1 MLKQISL
8 AVLVGLFSVGLNA
21 HASLISGVTATASSE
36 HAPAYGPTY
45 AVDGSGLYLGS
56 YPDQVHFG
64 AHSGEGNSAWMLWL
78 SEETTDEWFKVDL
91 GDSYA
96 VQTMRI
102 WNGSFRG
109 TTDTDSIKDAD
120 IYYSSEIA
128 DPGSN
133 FTDPNSSWKLFGSH
147 TFAMNPVAN
156 NPPLGFPSDYA
167 KTEEITL
174 GGLNAR
180 WVALDI
186 QNNYGHTDWM
196 SIGEL
201 QFDGNLVPE
210 PSTLAL
216 LGFGGLVAL
225 GMLRRRR

>member
-36 HAPAYGPTY
+36 HNSGYAPTY

-56 YPDQVHFG
+56 YPDQIHHG
-64 AHSGEGNSAWMLWL
+64 GHHSGVANSTFQMWL
-78 SEETTDEWFKVDL
+78 SEESTDEWFKVDL

-96 VQTMRI
+96 VQTMRV

-109 TTDTDSIKDAD
+109 TLDTDSIKDAD
-120 IYYSSEIA
+120 IYYSSELS

-133 FTDPNSSWKLFGSH
+133 FTDPNSSWLLFGSH
-147 TFAMNPVAN
+147 TFAINPAGN
-156 NPPLGFPSDYA
+156 DYA
-167 KTEEITL
+167 KTDELAL
-174 GGLNAR
+174 GGFNAR

-186 QNNYGHTDWM
+186 QNNYGHSDWM

-210 PSTLAL
+210 PSTIAL
-216 LGFGGLVAL
+216 LSFGGLVAL
-225 GMLRRRR
+225 AMLRRRR